1 MVLVGVLFVKMKR
14 VSVHGREV
22 HMLPLSE
29 NSRTKEPYSAQAYEH
44 PVDMRVT
51 IGLGGSVFA
60 AEDLDVEF
68 LQEAAGVFRE
78 LRSQGHEIL
87 VVVGGGKSARKY
99 IEAARELGGSDK
111 DCDEIGISVTRLNAR
126 LLIKALGDLAEP
138 RPVETFE
145 RAIRAMLKKKIPVM
159 GGTFP
164 GQTTDAV
171 AAGLANSSMSELL
184 IFFVDVGGIYTS
196 DPKRHPEAGKL
207 ETIEASELVKLAQD
221 VKMKPGVTAIV
232 DPIAAK
238 LIQRSRLRTL
248 VLGRE
253 ELRQLPT
260 IIRGGEHS
268 GTTVLSG

>member
-1 MVLVGVLFVKMKR
+1 
-14 VSVHGREV
+14 
-22 HMLPLSE
+22 
-29 NSRTKEPYSAQAYEH
+29 
-44 PVDMRVT
+44 MRIT

-68 LQEAAGVFRE
+68 LREAAGVFRE
-78 LRSQGHEIL
+78 LTSQGHEIL
-87 VVVGGGKSARKY
+87 VVVGGGKSARRY
-99 IEAARELGGSDK
+99 IEAARELGASDK

-126 LLIKALGDLAEP
+126 LLVKALGDLAEP
-138 RPVETFE
+138 RPVESFE
-145 RAIRAMLKKKIPVM
+145 RAIRVMLKKKIPVM

-196 DPKRHPEAGKL
+196 DPKRHSEARKL

-221 VKMKPGVTAIV
+221 VKMKPGVTVIV
-232 DPIAAK
+232 DPLAAR

-253 ELRQLPT
+253 DLRQLPT
-260 IIRGGEHS
+260 IIKGGEHS
-268 GTTVLSG
+268 GTTVLPGDSNSRT